1 MRRDTIPE
9 SAENTNPDMSS
20 SDSKVIDGIIADL
33 RITIDQ
39 LAINFN
45 IAKNLILELA
55 RRFDETKRCEQS
67 QICRKI
73 KEILQDKINEGKIT
87 AKWIEECLPQGYKR
101 RYTKSEVTSL
111 LKQPKRDAAEQQLNN
126 KDIIVVDAQGGKS
139 FLTNVN
145 GCNDNGDGD
154 GANDNNLHNKDETK
168 QGPNQEFAYENTSF
182 GDYNKHQAIC
192 SENYELKQAVKRLTS
207 IVTADKI
214 SATEIEF
221 RIHKAKY
228 EYVKAAMESS
238 RDSIYITFDK
248 SGILQHA
255 DSDIFREKLRND

>member
-1 MRRDTIPE
+1 MRHDTTPE
-9 SAENTNPDMSS
+9 SAENTNPEMSS
-20 SDSKVIDGIIADL
+20 SDSKIIDNIIADL
-33 RITIDQ
+33 RNTIDE

-45 IAKNLILELA
+45 TAKNLILELA
-55 RRFDETKRCEQS
+55 SRFDETKRCEQS

-73 KEILQDKINEGKIT
+73 KEILQDKINEAKIT

-101 RYTKSEVTSL
+101 RYTKSELTSL
-111 LKQPKRDAAEQQLNN
+111 SKQLKRNAAEQQLKN

-139 FLTNVN
+139 VLTNVN

-154 GANDNNLHNKDETK
+154 GGANDNNLHNKHETK
-168 QGPNQEFAYENTSF
+168 QGPNKEFAYENTSF
-182 GDYNKHQAIC
+182 EDYDKHQSVC

-221 RIHKAKY
+221 SIPKAKY
-228 EYVKAAMESS
+228 EEVKAAMESS
-238 RDSIYITFDK
+238 RDSISVTFDK
-248 SGILQHA
+248 SGVLQRA
-255 DSDIFREKLRND
+255 DSDIFKGN